1 MHTTKMLSHSKKWQ
15 NRNKIEDMPSG
26 ISLFIIE
33 LYIIKLE
40 VKDMEYIILKE
51 KEIKDKC
58 STNRANRKR
67 MNNRVEVAEKKQAYT
82 NRKSYMC

>member
-1 MHTTKMLSHSKKWQ
+1 MHTMRMLSHLKKWQ
-15 NRNKIEDMPSG
+15 NQTKIEDIPSG

-67 MNNRVEVAEKKQAYT
+67 MNNRVEVAEKKQAYK
-82 NRKSYMC
+82 NRNPYV